1 MTAARAPALPRSL
14 VSRVRLS
21 RSSQSVSD
29 VHAAAR
35 DKGQTIKFN
44 SNAANA
50 NVRVRFHF
58 IRLV

>member
-50 NVRVRFHF
+50 NV
-58 IRLV
+58 ISSG